1 MKEAVMAAKRKVTV
15 SVQPPKHRPTS
26 SERRQA
32 QMEAV
37 SGKQAVL
44 KQEAAERR
52 AKAASAP
59 AVPPKPSRRLKAS

>member
-1 MKEAVMAAKRKVTV
+1 MAAKHKVVV
-15 SVQPPKHRPTS
+15 SVQPAKHRPTS
-26 SERRQA
+26 AERRQA

-52 AKAASAP
+52 AKAASE
-59 AVPPKPSRRLKAS
+59 PPKPLKSTTKHRAG